1 MDRPLFR
8 DIMQLKLHFLMAIL
22 LLKYLETW
30 GLERTSVRHKLA
42 FAYLLNRELET
53 SNWLDRLALT
63 YIYVFNKGLEPRS
76 LVARII
82 HFYVVKRGL
91 QTQSLFGLISRS
103 FRHLLK
109 RGFQSKSVFDKM
121 ALIYLLKRCD
131 EAVHK
136 GLSVS
141 GLGDVFDLAKE
152 EGIHLINLNLERISQ
167 TPTAFETTKIALA
180 YRSVEAFE
188 NETPDAFR
196 YNAELGYWTGAL
208 ERLCEL
214 EKEEN

>member
-1 MDRPLFR
+1 MRLE
-8 DIMQLKLHFLMAIL
+8 LHFLMAIL

-30 GLERTSVRHKLA
+30 GLERTSVRHKMAL
-42 FAYLLNRELET
+42 AYLLNRQLQT
-53 SNWLDRLALT
+53 SNFFDRFALT
-63 YIYVFNKGLEPRS
+63 YIYLNKGREPRS
-76 LVARII
+76 LFARII
-82 HFYVVKRGL
+82 HFYVLKRGL
-91 QTQSLFGLISRS
+91 QTHSLFGLITRS

-109 RGFQSKSVFDKM
+109 QPKSVVDKM
-121 ALIYLLKRCD
+121 ALIYLLKRCE

-152 EGIHLINLNLERISQ
+152 EGIHLINLNLERISK
-167 TPTAFETTKIALA
+167 TPTAFETTKIAVA

-188 NETPDAFR
+188 NEIPDAFR